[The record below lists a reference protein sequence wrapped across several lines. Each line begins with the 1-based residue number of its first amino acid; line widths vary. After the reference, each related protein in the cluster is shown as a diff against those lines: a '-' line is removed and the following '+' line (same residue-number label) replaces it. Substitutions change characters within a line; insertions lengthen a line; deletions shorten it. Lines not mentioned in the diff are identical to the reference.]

1 MNTQFKKGII
11 DVCVLSLVSQ
21 DYTTVYQ
28 ITKVLKGTLDV
39 NENTIYPRLRRLIEQ
54 GYLVFDKKLGDA
66 GAPKKIYQLTDS
78 GISFL
83 QEEKEEWHTF
93 TAKVNEILGGHHE

>member
-21 DYTTVYQ
+21 RYTTVYQ
-28 ITKVLKGTLDV
+28 ITKVLKKTLEV
-39 NENTIYPRLRRLIEQ
+39 NENTIYPRLRRLIEK

-66 GAPKKIYQLTDS
+66 GAPKKIYQLTEA
-78 GISFL
+78 GVIFL
-83 QEEKEEWHTF
+83 EAEKEEWHTF
-93 TAKVNEILGGHHE
+93 TVAVNKILGGHHE